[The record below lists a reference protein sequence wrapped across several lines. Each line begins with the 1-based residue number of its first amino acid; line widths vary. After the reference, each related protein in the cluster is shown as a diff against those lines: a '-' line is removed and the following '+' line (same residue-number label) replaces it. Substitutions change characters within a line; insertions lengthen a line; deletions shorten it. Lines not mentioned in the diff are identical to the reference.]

1 MVRVTAV
8 SKLLLAGL
16 IFLAFVAPIAATADP
31 VERASTVGDR
41 ELVNVTVYNGSM
53 SLVHDR
59 RRLSLVEGL
68 NRVAWRD
75 VSAQM
80 DATSALLEDL
90 DGGGVHV
97 LEQNLDYD
105 LLDPSALLQKYVGR
119 DVIVVHDP
127 QFAGERETR
136 ETARVLAANDGSVI
150 LRYRDRIE
158 TEVRGHIIF
167 PTATGRFRDRPTLVL
182 SLASARAGVQTV
194 DLSYMTGGLSWR
206 ADYVGSISSDEKRM
220 NLTGLVTLTNE
231 SGTSYDDARVQL
243 VAGNVNVVAPEA
255 ANGAGTLVKSGTV
268 SDVYS
273 VNAQQENYFE
283 YHLYTLGRRTTI
295 ENNQTKQVTLLTA
308 HDVPIRKTL
317 ELRGSPDYYENAD
330 ADLGDKLPIGV
341 YVSFENRNGDLG
353 IPLPGGVV
361 RLYKNDSRGLSQFLG
376 SDSIEHTPKN
386 ETVRLHL
393 GDSFDVT
400 AKKKQ
405 TAFHFTGM
413 GSCATESSYEIRL
426 GNAKP
431 QPQDVVV
438 VEPIPAEWW
447 ILRENVRHVKSSSST
462 ATWTVRVPADS
473 HATLTYTARVKWC
486 G

>member
-1 MVRVTAV
+1 MVRVTIVNKA
-8 SKLLLAGL
+8 LLATFV
-16 IFLAFVAPIAATADP
+16 FLALVSPLATLGDP
-31 VERASTVGDR
+31 AERTSTVNDR

-59 RRLSLVEGL
+59 RKLSLDEGL

-90 DGGGVHV
+90 DGGGVQV

-105 LLDPSALLQKYVGR
+105 LLNPSALLQKYVGR
-119 DVIVVHDP
+119 DVVVVHDP
-127 QFAGERETR
+127 QFAGQRETR
-136 ETARVLAANDGSVI
+136 ETARVLAANDGNVI
-150 LRYRDRIE
+150 LRYPDRIE
-158 TEVRGHIIF
+158 TAVRGHIIF
-167 PTATGRFRDRPTLVL
+167 PTATGRFRDQPTLVL
-182 SLASARAGVQTV
+182 DLASKRAGRQTV

-206 ADYVGSISSDEKRM
+206 ADYVGALTTNEKHM

-231 SGTSYDDARVQL
+231 SGASYDDARVQL
-243 VAGNVNVVAPEA
+243 VAGNVNIAEPQTA
-255 ANGAGTLVKSGTV
+255 AGAGALVKSGTV
-268 SDVYS
+268 NDLYS

-295 ENNQTKQVTLLTA
+295 ENNQTKQVTLLAA
-308 HDVPIRKTL
+308 HEVPIHKTL
-317 ELRGSPDYYENAD
+317 ELRGSPDYYENAN

-405 TAFHFTGM
+405 TGFHFTGR

-431 QPQDVVV
+431 QPQDVLVI
-438 VEPIPAEWW
+438 EPIPAQWW
-447 ILRENVRHVKSSSST
+447 ILDENMHHVKSSSST
-462 ATWTVRVPADS
+462 ATWAVRVPAES
-473 HATLTYTARVKWC
+473 HVTLTYTARVKWC